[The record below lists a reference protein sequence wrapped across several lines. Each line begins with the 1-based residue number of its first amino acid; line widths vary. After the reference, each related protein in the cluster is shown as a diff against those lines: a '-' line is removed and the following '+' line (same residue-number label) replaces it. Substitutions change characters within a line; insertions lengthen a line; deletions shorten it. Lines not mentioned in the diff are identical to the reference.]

1 MKLLICKVCTLLSDS
16 SLNLPRLVPM
26 VNASPGL
33 IWSFFSLAIAIAAAF
48 VVAVHA
54 SAGHTTRSSARR
66 DTLLAALATATW
78 LAVTLALAAS
88 GRLSFTSRPPT
99 AGVLIV
105 VGVGLAIAVGTS
117 RLGARLATGIP
128 LAALIGVQAFRFPL
142 ELMLHRAYRE
152 GLMPVQMSYSGFN
165 FDILTGLSAIV
176 VALYI
181 ARRPNAVAVAR
192 IWNAAGIVLLANIL
206 TIAVLS
212 TPTPIRVFHNEPA
225 NEWIAH
231 APWVWLPAVF
241 VVAAIVGHIVIFRR
255 LRYESRA
262 RGRAPRGV
270 AAAIEA
276 VS

>member
-1 MKLLICKVCTLLSDS
+1 
-16 SLNLPRLVPM
+16 M
-26 VNASPGL
+26 VNASPL
-33 IWSFFSLAIAIAAAF
+33 LAWSFVALAIVVAGGF

-54 SAGHTTRSSARR
+54 SASSTARSSARR
-66 DTLLAALATATW
+66 NTMLAAIATAVW
-78 LAVTLALAAS
+78 LAATLALAAG

-99 AGVLIV
+99 AGVLIA
-105 VGVGLAIAVGTS
+105 VGVVLAFAVGTS
-117 RLGARLATGIP
+117 RLGLRLATGIP

-176 VALYI
+176 VALYLT
-181 ARRPNAVAVAR
+181 RRPNAVAVAR
-192 IWNAAGIVLLANIL
+192 VWNAAGIVLLANIL

-231 APWVWLPAVF
+231 APWVWLPSVF
-241 VVAAIVGHIVIFRR
+241 VVAAIIGHVVVFRR
-255 LRYESRA
+255 LHEMQLSA
-262 RGRAPRGV
+262 ISHQPS
-270 AAAIEA
+270 AATTQ
-276 VS
+276 

>member
-1 MKLLICKVCTLLSDS
+1 
-16 SLNLPRLVPM
+16 M
-26 VNASPGL
+26 VNASPVL
-33 IWSFFSLAIAIAAAF
+33 IWPFVALAIAVAGAF

-54 SAGHTTRSSARR
+54 SAGRTTRSSARR
-66 DTLLAALATATW
+66 DTTLAALATAAW

-88 GRLSFTSRPPT
+88 GRLSFSSRPPT
-99 AGVLIV
+99 AGVLIA
-105 VGVGLAIAVGTS
+105 VGVALAFALGTS

-181 ARRPNAVAVAR
+181 ARHPNAVALAR
-192 IWNAAGIVLLANIL
+192 VWNAAGIVLLANIL

-231 APWVWLPAVF
+231 APWVWLPSVF

-255 LRYESRA
+255 LRYQSRVP
-262 RGRAPRGV
+262 GGAPRGV
-270 AAAIEA
+270 AAASA
-276 VS
+276 VVS